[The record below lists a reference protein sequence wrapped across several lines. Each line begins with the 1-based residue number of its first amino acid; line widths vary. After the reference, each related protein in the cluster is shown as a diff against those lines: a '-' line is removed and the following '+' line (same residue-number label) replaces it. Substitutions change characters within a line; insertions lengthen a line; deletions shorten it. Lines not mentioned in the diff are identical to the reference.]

1 MAVTDLD
8 LAISQKQCEE
18 GLMDFSLIDEL
29 FEIND
34 INQMFTFLSIFVYV
48 CTVSKGHLYS
58 LVD

>member
-48 CTVSKGHLYS
+48 CTVSKGNL
-58 LVD
+58 